1 MSEDGE
7 KRKWRGK
14 RENGAESKECRE
26 AGKSEVRNVTGI
38 KQGLVK
44 AG

>member
-1 MSEDGE
+1 MGE

-14 RENGAESKECRE
+14 REKSDKSKVCRE
-26 AGKSEVRNVTGI
+26 LGKSEVRNVTGI